1 MYLGIV
7 QKYVVFLITFYDVNL
22 RQLY

>member
-7 QKYVVFLITFYDVNL
+7 QKYGFFLITFYDVYL